1 MNDSRPVDIML
12 LGLIREKD
20 EAALSMLYDRRAGWV
35 YSLALSIVKN
45 VTDAEEVTQDVFFRV
60 WEKAESFDESRGS
73 INAWLATITR
83 RMAIDKTRS
92 KQFRS
97 VKREIPFENNDGGNQ
112 LVSSQPVYATGSSQS
127 GSGRVLVAALGN
139 LRDPLREVM
148 ELAYY
153 DGLSHSKIAERLDTP
168 LGTVKSRIRE
178 AMTQLRQVM
187 KA

>member
-1 MNDSRPVDIML
+1 ML
-12 LGLIREKD
+12 LGLIQERD

-45 VTDAEEVTQDVFFRV
+45 VTDAEEVTQDVFFRI
-60 WEKAESFDESRGS
+60 WEKAESFDDSRGS
-73 INAWLATITR
+73 SKAWLATITR

-92 KQFRS
+92 KQYRS
-97 VKREIPFENNDGGNQ
+97 LAREIPLNSNDEESHSDSNQ
-112 LVSSQPVYATGSSQS
+112 AVFATAPAQLNSNRQLKA
-127 GSGRVLVAALGN
+127 VLGN
-139 LRDPLREVM
+139 LTDPLREVM

-178 AMTQLRQVM
+178 AMSQLRQTM